1 MEDFER
7 KKIAAEMIAADLE
20 RLKRQADANALPLL
34 AYLIEIALAEA
45 RQPERSTSTSTR

>member
-1 MEDFER
+1 MEDLER

-20 RLKRQADANALPLL
+20 RLKRQADTNALPML

-45 RQPERSTSTSTR
+45 RQPESSTSTSTQ